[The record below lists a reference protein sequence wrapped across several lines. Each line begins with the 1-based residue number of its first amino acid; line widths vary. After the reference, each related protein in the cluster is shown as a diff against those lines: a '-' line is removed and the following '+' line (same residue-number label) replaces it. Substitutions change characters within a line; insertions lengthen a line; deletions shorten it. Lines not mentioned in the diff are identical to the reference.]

1 VVTDTNGLIYMR
13 ARYYSPE
20 LRRFVNADII
30 PGAISQAVT
39 LNRYA
44 YANGNPVS
52 NVDPFGLS
60 AEDKSE
66 KKSGFALCYGKTL
79 AASGGPLLILGNIVI
94 KDFVKWTVTN
104 TFEPSV
110 KNIQNS
116 LEKIDITYSS
126 GLGGGVSLGMIFANL
141 QVGWAVDTEG
151 NIALQATPGFAL
163 TSGEMDL
170 SFFGYQTIT
179 NATSVDKLSGWGT
192 QIGGTVTV
200 PVEGI
205 PVMLGADVNF
215 IPNGDVQEGEPAV
228 FHGAT
233 FVSGLSLSATGY
245 SAEGHTASG
254 RTFNLFTWNV
264 FDVLDD
270 MFDVIEEW

>member
-1 VVTDTNGLIYMR
+1 MR

-30 PGAISQAVT
+30 PGEISQAVT

-52 NVDPFGLS
+52 NVDPFGLA
-60 AEDKSE
+60 AEE
-66 KKSGFALCYGKTL
+66 KNGSKFGITTYYGQDPAGQVGALL
-79 AASGGPLLILGNIVI
+79 GGMIAELILDPENAAI
-94 KDFVKWTVTN
+94 KDIVKWVMRN
-104 TFEPSV
+104 AV
-110 KNIQNS
+110 KQPVKFVQNK
-116 LEKIDITYSS
+116 LAEVDVTYSWGT
-126 GLGGGVSLGMIFANL
+126 GLAGSLGMISVNG

-254 RTFNLFTWNV
+254 HTFNLFTWNV